1 MTKRLLLMSL
11 VLVVLGCKDKKKE
24 APSPQPGT
32 GAAVASGSAP
42 GSGSGSA
49 PGSAAADACTQQI
62 PELVGFIGTVLD
74 PSQKMVPPWP
84 TGDAEFDK
92 DLDAL
97 RAKARELAK
106 PSDPGKKAEP
116 LAAGVKPGRLDKE
129 LENCA
134 AAKEQIKTISE
145 APADKRNDAWIG
157 LAGAI
162 AACNCEPK
170 IPRIKALLYL
180 MHRGPD

>member
-1 MTKRLLLMSL
+1 MTKRLLF
-11 VLVVLGCKDKKKE
+11 VLVVMVFLGCKDKKKAE
-24 APSPQPGT
+24 PSPQQPGSE
-32 GAAVASGSAP
+32 VAMGSAP
-42 GSGSGSA
+42 GSGSAPA
-49 PGSAAADACTQQI
+49 PGSAATDECTKQM

-74 PSQKMVPPWP
+74 PSQKMLPPWP

-92 DLDAL
+92 DLEGL

-116 LAAGVKPGRLDKE
+116 LAEGVKPGRLDKE

-134 AAKEQIKTISE
+134 AAKAQIKAISE

-162 AACNCEPK
+162 AQCNCEPK